1 MKLYELTKVQQL
13 PIGIKEAWKFFSSPR
28 NLKAIT
34 PDHMGFEITKI
45 THQEEMY
52 EGQIIA
58 YKVRPILNIPLR
70 WVTEI
75 THVKEPYYFV
85 DEQRFGPYSFW
96 HHQHIF
102 EENDEGVL
110 MKDIVNYGIPLG
122 PLGRIAN
129 TVFVRKQL
137 EGIFDYRLKAVEK
150 LF

>member
-34 PDHMGFEITKI
+34 PDHMGFEITNI

-122 PLGRIAN
+122 LLGRIAN

-137 EGIFDYRLKAVEK
+137 EGIFDYRLKAVDN

>member
-34 PDHMGFEITKI
+34 PDHMGFEITNI

-122 PLGRIAN
+122 LLGRIAN

>member
-34 PDHMGFEITKI
+34 PDHMGFEITNI

-137 EGIFDYRLKAVEK
+137 EGIFDYRLKAVDN

>member
-34 PDHMGFEITKI
+34 PDHMGFEITNI

>member
-34 PDHMGFEITKI
+34 PDHMGFEITNI

-52 EGQIIA
+52 QGQIIA

>member
-1 MKLYELTKVQQL
+1 MKIYELSKEQQL
-13 PIGIKEAWKFFSSPR
+13 PIGINEAWKFFSSPK

-34 PDHMGFEITKI
+34 PDHMGFEITNI

-52 EGQIIA
+52 EGQLIS
-58 YKVRPILNIPLR
+58 YKVRPIMNIPLT

-75 THVKEPYYFV
+75 THVREPYYFV

-102 EENDEGVL
+102 EENDKGVL

-129 TVFVRKQL
+129 SIFVRKQL
-137 EGIFDYRLKAVEK
+137 EGIFNHRIKAVEK
-150 LF
+150 IF